1 MTTAGDMLDEERMK
15 DNERD
20 ALEHLETMIPALE
33 RAVADA
39 KMAQTVAGGFDGER
53 SAVAVIYRRAL
64 WWLDKARE
72 VPANAAHDGRLGGT
86 S

>member
-1 MTTAGDMLDEERMK
+1 MNAGDMLDEERMK
-15 DNERD
+15 DSERD

-39 KMAQTVAGGFDGER
+39 KMAQTVAGRYDGER
-53 SAVAVIYRRAL
+53 SAVDVIYRRAL

-72 VPANAAHDGRLGGT
+72 VPANAPANVPGRKD
-86 S
+86 